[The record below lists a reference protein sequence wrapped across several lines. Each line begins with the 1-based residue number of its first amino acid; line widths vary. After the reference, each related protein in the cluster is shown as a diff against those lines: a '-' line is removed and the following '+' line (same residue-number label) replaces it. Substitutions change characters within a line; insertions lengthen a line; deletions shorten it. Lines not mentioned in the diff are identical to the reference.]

1 VGAHTLSANTPIRP
15 VPRPGRAPHL
25 QRRGSGPLSRA
36 QRLIASGQF
45 WAQAL
50 GQGSPAVREHG
61 NENRDGVLDGA
72 QVLDQLDAL
81 IEQRA
86 DASRQAKAA
95 EEEQATKHSAE
106 QAQVST
112 EAPSEPSMMEEE
124 VPSDSGDAGNTGD
137 TGYAGDE
144 MPAVDAAVDDGEAAG
159 QGLGGDTAD
168 SLTLEGV
175 EAGAVAAAPDA
186 RSATK
191 TSVAAGVREAAKTE
205 EVRVKEEQE
214 AARAQAEAEAR
225 EAAKTEEV
233 RAKEEEK
240 CTLVSAALRPLP
252 SAADG
257 GARRARNLSQ
267 VSTEAPSE
275 PSMMEEDVPSDS
287 GDAGD
292 TGDTGDAGDEMPAV
306 DAAVDDG
313 EAAGQGLGGDSL
325 TLEGVEAGAV
335 AAAPDARSATKTSVA
350 AGVPLPGSHTAGG
363 VSPLWAM
370 GAYAFAPIVREEYKP
385 EQQSFSAIKKGYILY
400 TWSQGLEQS
409 KIPYWIISDSMMNDP
424 MIGLMLAMQL
434 PFFAA
439 LKTSFES
446 KFYAHMAVER
456 VMQAMGLMEP
466 NLILR
471 FSRVRNPVHRWN
483 NYW

>member
-1 VGAHTLSANTPIRP
+1 
-15 VPRPGRAPHL
+15 
-25 QRRGSGPLSRA
+25 LSRA

-191 TSVAAGVREAAKTE
+191 TSVAAGV
-205 EVRVKEEQE
+205 
-214 AARAQAEAEAR
+214 
-225 EAAKTEEV
+225 
-233 RAKEEEK
+233 
-240 CTLVSAALRPLP
+240 
-252 SAADG
+252 
-257 GARRARNLSQ
+257 
-267 VSTEAPSE
+267 
-275 PSMMEEDVPSDS
+275 
-287 GDAGD
+287 
-292 TGDTGDAGDEMPAV
+292 
-306 DAAVDDG
+306 
-313 EAAGQGLGGDSL
+313 
-325 TLEGVEAGAV
+325 
-335 AAAPDARSATKTSVA
+335 
-350 AGVPLPGSHTAGG
+350 PLPGSHTAGG